1 MRYFGKLYLDKEKDI
16 VVTLDMDKAV
26 LSYTIQAIHHQSD
39 NLINNLAAISG
50 QTTTLREG
58 RPVITGQ
65 IPCYI
70 KGDGQRVYIFRLNGT
85 KLANIYPDGKIEV
98 NSVIPAIAKTLMS
111 QTKDYKFS
119 FRETLVKSYV
129 REEVKLSTDLHTHGN
144 ANLNA
149 DILIALAIKHQIR
162 YPLYYIKKLQLT
174 VSPAQQAYLAQ
185 QRREVE
191 ARLDLKGLTGKN
203 RDRKIDD
210 NTFLNFADLI
220 LRNLP
225 HSTENIHRIRRSLSI
240 LKDQGVDAYV
250 LGSIIKGEE
259 KVILE

>member
-16 VVTLDMDKAV
+16 VVSLWMDKTV
-26 LSYTIQAIHHQSD
+26 LSYTIHAINHQSD

-50 QTTTLREG
+50 QTTTRQEG
-58 RPVITGQ
+58 RTVITGQ

-70 KGDGQRVYIFRLNGT
+70 KGNGQRVYIFRLNGT

-144 ANLNA
+144 ANLSA
-149 DILIALAIKHQIR
+149 DILMA
-162 YPLYYIKKLQLT
+162 
-174 VSPAQQAYLAQ
+174 
-185 QRREVE
+185 REPHH
-191 ARLDLKGLTGKN
+191 RTG
-203 RDRKIDD
+203 
-210 NTFLNFADLI
+210 
-220 LRNLP
+220 
-225 HSTENIHRIRRSLSI
+225 
-240 LKDQGVDAYV
+240 
-250 LGSIIKGEE
+250 
-259 KVILE
+259 